1 MNIKNKFISKL
12 EGIFFL
18 SPLIVLLMLIFNIA
32 DTKYILSRL

>member
-12 EGIFFL
+12 EEVFFL
-18 SPLIVLLMLIFNIA
+18 SPLIVLLIFIFNIA